1 MSRAGIEAV
10 KRFGAGIVLAAIIAG
25 LAMYYLFDFTAAISW
40 VASFNYCAGRLL
52 GVYQGASYN
61 ED

>member
-40 VASFNYCAGRLL
+40 VASFNYCAGSR
-52 GVYQGASYN
+52 VAAMFV
-61 ED
+61 